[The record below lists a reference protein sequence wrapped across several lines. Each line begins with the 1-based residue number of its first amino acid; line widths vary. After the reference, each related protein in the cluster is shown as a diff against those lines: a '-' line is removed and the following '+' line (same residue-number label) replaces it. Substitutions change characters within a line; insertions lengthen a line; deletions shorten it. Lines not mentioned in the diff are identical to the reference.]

1 MSAFTGHSPWERRRG
16 MRWRTPMLASML
28 GVLFLA
34 FGAASA
40 LAVPPIAVTDPATNL
55 SPVGATLNGRV
66 DPRGQATSTYFQYG
80 LTKSYGKK
88 TPAQSAGL
96 APGFIAVAANIT
108 GLASDKTYHFRIVAE
123 SKDGKRMGADRTLKT
138 LKPTTTPVFTPNPV
152 PYGDPVAVSG
162 VIVGSGASG
171 AQVSLFGR
179 AFPFTDPLIQFG
191 NTVIADSQGTYL
203 FILSSALS
211 TAQFEV
217 RAKTNPAF
225 TSAIQT
231 LQVSSKI
238 SLHAPG
244 SLRKGHKA
252 HFWGIVSPAQD
263 GIVVQIQ
270 KLRKGGAFT
279 TFATTTLRHRPDG
292 ASSYSVRRYPRGSG
306 TFRAVVLSAGGAW
319 QPGTTNTQFV
329 RVRRR

>member
-1 MSAFTGHSPWERRRG
+1 
-16 MRWRTPMLASML
+16 ML

-40 LAVPPIAVTDPATNL
+40 LAVAPIAITDPATNI

-66 DPRGQATSTYFQYG
+66 DPRGQATSARFQYG
-80 LTKSYGKK
+80 LTKNYGK
-88 TPAQSAGL
+88 TTAPLDAGL
-96 APGFIAVAANIT
+96 SPGSIALNTNIA
-108 GLASDKTYHFRIVAE
+108 GLESNKTYHYRIFAE
-123 SKDGKRMGADRTLKT
+123 SKDGRTNGADRTLKT
-138 LKPTTTPVFTPNPV
+138 SKPTTTPVFTPNPV

-179 AFPFTDPLIQFG
+179 AFPFTDPLVQFG
-191 NTVIADSQGTYL
+191 NTVISDSQGTYL

-217 RAKTNPAF
+217 RAKTNPPF
-225 TSAIQT
+225 TSEIQT
-231 LQVSSKI
+231 LAVSSKI

-244 SLRKGHKA
+244 SIRRGHKA
-252 HFWGIVSPAQD
+252 HFWGVVAPGQD

-270 KLRKGGAFT
+270 KLRRGAFT

-319 QPGTTNTQFV
+319 QPGTTNTHFLQ
-329 RVRRR
+329 VRRH